1 MLLQD
6 TDSAFRSY
14 FKLYIIIFLVVIG
27 AFVVSLLVRMIA
39 KRRLKAGQAAYEEA
53 ALGDKRLRFIRHDIE
68 NYSRAYEAGDM
79 SFDGFVEYLVADKVK
94 RAQSREVV
102 LAAEVTPLHVKMSIR
117 QATALLTNLLDN
129 AIEAAE
135 NASKAGCANPLVEA
149 VISDRRICIRNSKP
163 ADVHPIERDFKTVK
177 EDAASHGMGMSIIRE
192 VTETLGGV
200 MEMKDNGDTF
210 ETVVSWRDE

>member
-1 MLLQD
+1 MFLQD
-6 TDSAFRSY
+6 TDSAFKSY

-27 AFVVSLLVRMIA
+27 AFVVSLFVRMIA
-39 KRRLKAGQAAYEEA
+39 KRRLKVGQAAYEEA
-53 ALGDKRLRFIRHDIE
+53 ALSDKRLRFIRHDIE

-94 RAQSREVV
+94 RAQSRDIV

-163 ADVHPIERDFKTVK
+163 ADLHPIESDFQPVK
-177 EDAASHGMGMSIIRE
+177 ANAASHGTGTRIIRE